1 MITTIDIIK
10 SDNDC
15 LDFSGGKYK
24 IELVRLNFCGDKAI
38 SVGESSVVEL
48 KDGVIKNSKVGI
60 ATKDSS
66 SIFINKLDIENVD
79 LCLAAYRKKQ
89 EFIGALIDIN
99 HYRCNNY
106 IDNSYISIDSKL
118 RVKNEL

>member
-1 MITTIDIIK
+1 M
-10 SDNDC
+10 
-15 LDFSGGKYK
+15 L
-24 IELVRLNFCGDKAI
+24 ELTQVIQQHGVRLEEMRYAHAG
-38 SVGESSVVEL
+38 L
-48 KDGVIKNSKVGI
+48 IKNSKVGI